1 MNFFTKLPNNETIQ
15 LFINDLKTYG
25 SNITKMEEYYLI
37 TIDTSYLNNTV
48 KFFEDA
54 NFPDENAVYTLDN
67 VTNKSIFNVKLC

>member
-1 MNFFTKLPNNETIQ
+1 M
-15 LFINDLKTYG
+15 
-25 SNITKMEEYYLI
+25 KMEEYYLI

>member
-1 MNFFTKLPNNETIQ
+1 MIVQIANTNTKAVVSGHFFKDDCP
-15 LFINDLKTYG
+15 DRVDYAV
-25 SNITKMEEYYLI
+25 
-37 TIDTSYLNNTV
+37 NNTV